1 MQDTISL
8 GAPAAARPHRGR
20 KKTRA
25 FRGSRRKADDFVTRV
40 RRVDLSNESDAKLR
54 ARADDIRQGN
64 FTDREETLVECAAV
78 VDETIRRR
86 IGAWRLFDSQG
97 ARAEIAEYRESPQG
111 PVVPD
116 EVIEETIA
124 FVDQESAAR
133 YAADIPLSARFYQAV
148 EQSSIAE
155 AVRFEPTDEQIAAGR
170 LMLDGNVV
178 EMDAGEGKTIAAA
191 FTAAA
196 HALSGRKV
204 HVITAND
211 YLALRD
217 AELLAPAYESLGLT
231 VSAVL
236 SHMGDSERR
245 SAYGSDILY
254 GALREFG
261 FDYLRDNLRHS
272 PDALV
277 QSGLHAAI
285 VDEADHVLI
294 DEGRTPLI
302 ISGKPA
308 HRTRSLFRVK
318 SAVEALNEEQKRIA
332 SSIANGLTKTN
343 DAENLRRFAKLLLA
357 DPENESVTA
366 ALASDAR
373 LLASVRAIVDDSYQD
388 GGDNDLTDELFYT
401 TDLHRGSVV
410 LTERGAQFIESRIGS
425 VFDADDLYGE
435 LSAIEED
442 WTMPL
447 AERRRRTEAVSQRIA
462 TRYALANQAHQ
473 MLRAYILLKRGED
486 YIVSDG
492 RVVLVDDLTGRRK
505 SDSKYQHGLQTAVDA
520 KEGVRVHPEP
530 ETLAYL
536 TVEGFLRQYDHVSG
550 MTGTAVDAEPQF
562 QLSYGLDVVRLEPAN
577 PSRRVDRPPRMH
589 PTREDKLRAIVD
601 EAGYWHSFGRPVLIG
616 ARTVEQSDELSALL
630 TRADIPHNRLD
641 AVTNSD
647 EARVV
652 QKAGSSGVVTVAT
665 NMAGRGT
672 DIILDSDLDE
682 RLIERF
688 AHKIECTH
696 ASDRR
701 TIRVD
706 CGREDVAAALGS
718 GAAKLCIPYRIEG
731 SFLIVDG
738 TAEEAYL
745 EFGLGL
751 HVIGTEMNDAARIDM
766 QLRGRSGR
774 QGQHGSSRFVLSL
787 EDRPIVTARHRTQPT
802 DAAEAQTF
810 VERTQAWI
818 ERDTLADRAASGDFE
833 RVIELH
839 TLDYYRERNALL
851 DDDAFDETCRGIV
864 RSVIH
869 RLVSQAVPAFELG
882 NYERRFDDLREIAQL
897 DFCIDIEEF
906 RGLGAAALS
915 ESISAMIAARL
926 CDEPSIADTVQYA
939 RLAKTMML
947 QVSDRLW
954 TQHLELVQEMASNA
968 RLSVL
973 GRRSAVS
980 ELVLQAER
988 AYGAFWEQASDEF
1001 VRRLAAFHPKEREEE
1016 EPVSIEDDLE
1026 AILV

>member
-8 GAPAAARPHRGR
+8 GASPAARPHRGR

-25 FRGSRRKADDFVTRV
+25 FRGSRRKADEFTARV
-40 RRVDLSNESDAKLR
+40 RRVDLSNESDAELR
-54 ARADDIRQGN
+54 ARADDIRRGN
-64 FTDREETLVECAAV
+64 FTDREESLVECAAV

-86 IGAWRLFDSQG
+86 IGAWRLFDSRG
-97 ARAEIAEYRESPQG
+97 TLPEIAEYRESPQG
-111 PVVPD
+111 LAGPD
-116 EVIEETIA
+116 EVIAETMA
-124 FVDQESAAR
+124 FVEQESMAR
-133 YAADIPLSARFYQAV
+133 YTADIPLSARFYQAV
-148 EQSSIAE
+148 ERSSIAE
-155 AVRFEPTDEQIAAGR
+155 AVRFEPTDEQISAGR

-231 VSAVL
+231 VRAVL

-245 SAYGSDILY
+245 SAYSNDILY

-272 PDALV
+272 PNELV
-277 QSGLHAAI
+277 QSGLHAAV

-318 SAVEALNEEQKRIA
+318 SAVEALIDEQKRIA

-343 DAENLRRFAKLLLA
+343 DAENLKRFAKLMLA

-373 LLASVRAIVDDSYQD
+373 LLASARATIDDSYQD
-388 GGDNDLTDELFYT
+388 GGENDLTDELFYT
-401 TDLHRGSVV
+401 TDFRRGSVI
-410 LTERGAQFIESRIGS
+410 LTERGAQFIERRIGS

-435 LSAIEED
+435 LAAIEED

-447 AERRRRTEAVSQRIA
+447 DERRRRTDTVSQRIA
-462 TRYALANQAHQ
+462 IRYGLANQAHQ
-473 MLRAYILLKRGED
+473 MLRAYLLLKRGED

-562 QLSYGLDVVRLEPAN
+562 QRSYGLDVVRLEPAN
-577 PSRRVDRPPRMH
+577 LSRRVDRPPRMH
-589 PTREDKLRAIVD
+589 PTRADKLRAIVD
-601 EAGYWHSFGRPVLIG
+601 EAAHWHSFGRPVLIG

-647 EARVV
+647 EARAV
-652 QKAGSSGVVTVAT
+652 QKAGSSGAVTVAT

-672 DIILDSDLDE
+672 DIIVDNDLDE

-688 AHKIECTH
+688 AHKIERTR
-696 ASDRR
+696 ASDSR

-706 CGREDVAAALGS
+706 CGREDAAEALGS
-718 GAAKLCIPYRIEG
+718 GVAKLCIPYRIEG
-731 SFLIVDG
+731 PSLIVDG
-738 TAEEAYL
+738 TADEVYL

-802 DAAEAQTF
+802 DAADAQTF

-818 ERDTLADRAASGDFE
+818 ERDALADRAASGDFE

-839 TLDYYRERNALL
+839 TLHYYRERNALL
-851 DDDAFDETCRGIV
+851 DDDTFDETCRGIV
-864 RSVIH
+864 RSAVH
-869 RLVSQAVPAFELG
+869 RLVSRAVPAFELG

-926 CDEPSIADTVQYA
+926 CDESSIADTLQYA

-988 AYGAFWEQASDEF
+988 AYGTFWEQASDEF
-1001 VRRLAAFHPKEREEE
+1001 VRRLAAFHPKEQEEE